1 MNTKTN
7 IPKWFNEGPHD
18 IEYRTYKLKGAISN
32 IKGMLNS
39 GQLIPA
45 LFEIDDTLDYLYR
58 YDSVRITHN
67 PNPILPTDQIVSGFE
82 IPGLELF
89 FTEEDELETDN
100 VLDSILDEAID
111 SFEELHSMCRERWR
125 LIENGTTCVYV
136 PAKKYFL
143 NDGFVFIRTA
153 DNMLHV
159 YHFIKPNKYFTK
171 DWKKFNMTHIQTE
184 KWTDNTY
191 FSRIEELVS
200 KDSDKIIIRT
210 DCKTDTIL
218 KNNAIGVINQ
228 MVFSMLHRDYSF

>member
-32 IKGMLNS
+32 IDGMLNS

-45 LFEIDDTLDYLYR
+45 LFEIDDTLDYSYR

-111 SFEELHSMCRERWR
+111 SFEELHAMCRERWR
-125 LIENGTTCVYV
+125 LIEDGTTCVYV

-159 YHFIKPNKYFTK
+159 YHLRQRTRARETPQDESHHGGPGDEQDK
-171 DWKKFNMTHIQTE
+171 DA
-184 KWTDNTY
+184 DD
-191 FSRIEELVS
+191 RGCLAALA
-200 KDSDKIIIRT
+200 
-210 DCKTDTIL
+210 TI
-218 KNNAIGVINQ
+218 AACV
-228 MVFSMLHRDYSF
+228 LHV